1 MAKPKLIDKLVRERR
16 WRFALLV
23 SLGLAFSNAV
33 NRSAEETAPGESS
46 KFLRFVA
53 TSADEGHVDTAIVTF
68 KRQDGVSVALIGAVH
83 IADGDYYTKL
93 QTHFKDYDAV
103 LYEMVKPRE
112 MPASGGPASASP
124 ISMLQIGMKRLLAL
138 EFQLDA
144 IDYSPA
150 NFVHAD
156 MDTATFRRHQ
166 EARGE
171 SILGLL
177 IRAALDE
184 QNQRAASQNPSDGF
198 QLLLALMSKDSAH
211 RLKYLLAQQLETM
224 ESILS
229 GIDQGPDGKGSV
241 ILSGRNQFAMD
252 VLAAQ
257 LRKGKRNLAIF
268 YGAGHM
274 PDLEKRLLKEGFR
287 KSTDRW
293 VTAWDIRQKKPPQ

>member
-1 MAKPKLIDKLVRERR
+1 MANPKLINKLVCERR
-16 WRFALLV
+16 WRLLLLACLTLALSSAV
-23 SLGLAFSNAV
+23 S
-33 NRSAEETAPGESS
+33 RSAEETAAGESS

-53 TSADEGHVDTAIVTF
+53 TSADEGHVDTAIVTY
-68 KRQDGVSVALIGAVH
+68 KRQDGISVALVGAVH

-93 QTHFKDYDAV
+93 QAHFKDYDAV
-103 LYEMVKPRE
+103 LYEMVKPKE
-112 MPASGGPASASP
+112 MPASGAPASASP

-166 EARGE
+166 DARGE

-184 QNQRAASQNPSDGF
+184 QNLKAASQNSADGF

-211 RLKYLLAQQLETM
+211 KLKFLLAHQLETM

-252 VLAAQ
+252 VLTAE
-257 LRKGKRNLAIF
+257 LKKGKRNLAIF

-293 VTAWDIRQKKPPQ
+293 MTAWDIRQKKLPQ